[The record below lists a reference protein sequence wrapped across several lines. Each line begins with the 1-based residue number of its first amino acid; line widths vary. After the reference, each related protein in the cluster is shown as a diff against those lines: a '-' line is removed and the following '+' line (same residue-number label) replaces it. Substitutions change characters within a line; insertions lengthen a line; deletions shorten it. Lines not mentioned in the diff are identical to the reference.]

1 MAIGRA
7 ALVAIALTAATPASA
22 SEKALKT
29 LHATVAA
36 QSARIQSLEAQLRT
50 GVCATPPKPSGG
62 KQSKAPE
69 RCVPLDVDPE
79 PELAAFRAGERRRA
93 AAKKQELLT
102 TVFNVSVGKPLTAL
116 AISSALVDHK
126 GVPRLVAVAD
136 ASGALHLYD
145 RAGELAASVPA
156 TGETSAAIISSIIF
170 GTKDDPFVATGSVGG
185 EVALYNLSLPRLRS
199 SPTSASGGPLPPPPP
214 TTLTLAMRA
223 SPLLDERGAPVP
235 VLTLTSY
242 LRSRRTLLAVG
253 DGSGALRLLHRNG
266 TQRASVP
273 VGGAVRVVERS
284 KDSVHFAVA
293 ADGVAGIQLVDLS
306 KSVPVPLVCALW
318 GTTDEGAEVRASEGA
333 EVVSLAWDVQ
343 LPQLLYAGTASG
355 EMLVFNTKSR
365 SRQPNKYGNGTES
378 HVAVGA
384 GAAGEL
390 QLLFSKLAYKE
401 ERPESPADAFGFGG
415 FGEGGS
421 GNSGHSSLLRNP
433 MVLGVI
439 MMLVFWQSSKF
450 YNKEKGGGPPG
461 VGLPPDLMRE
471 LESMRMSGGFG
482 KEFADFGGGGS
493 GGGRAVRESSS
504 RIEEIGSR

>member
-1 MAIGRA
+1 MAIA
-7 ALVAIALTAATPASA
+7 WVALVAILLAAATPASA

-29 LHATVAA
+29 LQATVAA

-136 ASGALHLYD
+136 ASGTLHLYD

-156 TGETSAAIISSIIF
+156 AGETSAATISSIIF

-199 SPTSASGGPLPPPPP
+199 SPTPASGGPLPPPPP

-223 SPLLDERGAPVP
+223 PPLLDERGAPIP
-235 VLTLTSY
+235 VLTLSSY

-293 ADGVAGIQLVDLS
+293 ADGVEGIQLLDLS

-365 SRQPNKYGNGTES
+365 SRVPNKHGNGTEMMTVCKLVTVLGGHAPAPVRLAPLKGFLFSAADQLLAVHNVSGLYKRRLDEPAVFFGRSLPQVPVAHGGAAASGGATVGGGAAGAPLLAADES

-384 GAAGEL
+384 GAAGE
-390 QLLFSKLAYKE
+390 
-401 ERPESPADAFGFGG
+401 
-415 FGEGGS
+415 
-421 GNSGHSSLLRNP
+421 
-433 MVLGVI
+433 VI
-439 MMLVFWQSSKF
+439 ATD
-450 YNKEKGGGPPG
+450 
-461 VGLPPDLMRE
+461 DLW
-471 LESMRMSGGFG
+471 
-482 KEFADFGGGGS
+482 
-493 GGGRAVRESSS
+493 
-504 RIEEIGSR
+504 